1 MKTNLNNGKESI
13 IFAEKNLGWPRAPRV
28 FTSGEKKM
36 AASHDGS
43 AAKNFLR
50 RFVEVFWVCA
60 LFSACGL
67 IGLAFAAMF
76 LLALLSGN

>member
-1 MKTNLNNGKESI
+1 MKTVLNNGKESI

-28 FTSGEKKM
+28 FTSGGAKTEGAHGGSSAKKWV
-36 AASHDGS
+36 AR
-43 AAKNFLR
+43 L
-50 RFVEVFWVCA
+50 VEVFWFCV
-60 LFSACGL
+60 LMTACGL